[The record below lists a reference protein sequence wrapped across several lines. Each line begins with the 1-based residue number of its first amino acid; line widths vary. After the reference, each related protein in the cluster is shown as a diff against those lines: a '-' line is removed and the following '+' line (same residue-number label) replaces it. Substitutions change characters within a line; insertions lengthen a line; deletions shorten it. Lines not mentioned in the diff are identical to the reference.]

1 MADWYRRLHE
11 FASLILVARN
21 YLLLATI
28 PFPLLLPTA
37 ASCAAI
43 KDPLWDRIR
52 HVQIEGGL
60 RELDRVAADTRA
72 AAVERGSLIR
82 QWQDVLTTIQRRD
95 SDIAANATAAIG
107 KIAARTRDAQDAAA
121 ALCPRLADARAVCGV
136 GPPDLAAVAH
146 LPVRLE
152 GRHDFGG
159 VADSFADQRT

>member
-60 RELDRVAADTRA
+60 RELDRVAADTSRSAGA
-72 AAVERGSLIR
+72 AREAFGAVE
-82 QWQDVLTTIQRRD
+82 QVLAEVRKESERD
-95 SDIAANATAAIG
+95 WG
-107 KIAARTRDAQDAAA
+107 K
-121 ALCPRLADARAVCGV
+121 
-136 GPPDLAAVAH
+136 
-146 LPVRLE
+146 
-152 GRHDFGG
+152 
-159 VADSFADQRT
+159 